1 MIYLN
6 QLEVMLFPKYSQNNQ
21 RQKELIMWLGTTA
34 RSVIGLQ
41 NEKAKK
47 NMNRITI
54 VKIKNLKRKIFFSTK
69 RKNFQS

>member
-6 QLEVMLFPKYSQNNQ
+6 QFEVMLFPKYSHNDP
-21 RQKELIMWLGTTA
+21 RQKELIMWLGKAA

-47 NMNRITI
+47 L
-54 VKIKNLKRKIFFSTK
+54 NLRAFKGIPAIYLS
-69 RKNFQS
+69 